1 MEMKHLIPLALTG
14 LLFLPGPSLASI
26 QFLTVGELVEAC
38 QEGRNQ
44 SEAGRDSE
52 EICHMYLKGYLDA
65 YRAAGQGPLCL
76 PDTITSVADMSDAI
90 FKWGVYNQDKTDQ
103 PAAAAIQGAMACP

>member
-1 MEMKHLIPLALTG
+1 MKRLVFAGIVCLLAA
-14 LLFLPGPSLASI
+14 PGQSLASI
-26 QFLTVGELVEAC
+26 QFLTVGDLVEVC

-65 YRAAGQGPLCL
+65 YEAGNQSTLCI

-90 FKWGVYNQDKTDQ
+90 FRWGVYNQDKLDQ
-103 PAAAAIQGAMACP
+103 PAVAAVQGALACP